1 MGKRLYAY
9 SIKTTRVQEKDFPYN
24 GQKITCTSELIDFAK
39 SLQDADIEKF
49 LTLYLDS
56 QNHIIC
62 IHIMNGTVNQTVVYP
77 REVVRHALIV
87 GACAIILMHNHP
99 SGIVQPSPEDIRI
112 TRLITDV
119 SKHLGIKVHDH
130 VIIGGQQFYSFLE
143 EGTLPQ

>member
-49 LTLYLDS
+49 LTLYLDA

-62 IHIMNGTVNQTVVYP
+62 TQIMNGTINRTVVYP
-77 REVVRHALIV
+77 REVIRHALIV

-99 SGIVQPSPEDIRI
+99 SGTVQPSPEDIRI
-112 TRLITDV
+112 TRLIQEI
-119 SKHLGIKVHDH
+119 SKHLDIKVHDH

-143 EGTLPQ
+143 EGTLSQ